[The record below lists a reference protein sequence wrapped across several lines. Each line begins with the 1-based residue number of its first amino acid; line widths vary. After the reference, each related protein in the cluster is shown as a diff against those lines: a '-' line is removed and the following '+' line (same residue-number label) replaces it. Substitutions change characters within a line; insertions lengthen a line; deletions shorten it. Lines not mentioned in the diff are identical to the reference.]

1 MTTYDFLT
9 FIHDQL
15 SRMASLNEAADK
27 LTEED
32 RDLLNAIGGAAT
44 IIMEYANRTKDGE
57 LYQIGDDFEY
67 SVNHIG
73 MRVYFKAAS
82 VLEEAKL
89 KIEAYK

>member
-1 MTTYDFLT
+1 MTTYDFLA
-9 FIHDQL
+9 FIHDYL
-15 SRMASLNEAADK
+15 SRMASLNEATDK

-32 RDLLNAIGGAAT
+32 HDLLNAIGGAAMV
-44 IIMEYANRTKDGE
+44 IMEYANRRKDSD

-67 SVNHIG
+67 AVNHIG
-73 MRVYFKAAS
+73 MRVHFKAAS

>member
-1 MTTYDFLT
+1 MTTYDFLE

-15 SRMASLNEAADK
+15 SRMASLNEVTDE
-27 LTEED
+27 LTQED
-32 RDLLNAIGGAAT
+32 GNLLSAIGGTAEV
-44 IIMEYANRTKDGE
+44 IMEYANRTKDSD

-73 MRVYFKAAS
+73 MRTYFKAAD
-82 VLEEAKL
+82 VLKETKL

>member
-15 SRMASLNEAADK
+15 SRMASLNEASDELTDK
-27 LTEED
+27 D

-44 IIMEYANRTKDGE
+44 IIMEYANRTKDSE

>member
-1 MTTYDFLT
+1 MTTYDLLT
-9 FIHDQL
+9 FIYDHL
-15 SRMASLNEAADK
+15 SRMASLNEATDE

-44 IIMEYANRTKDGE
+44 VLMEYANRTKDGN

-67 SVNHIG
+67 SVNHIA

-82 VLEEAKL
+82 VLKEAKFR
-89 KIEAYK
+89 IEAYK

>member
-15 SRMASLNEAADK
+15 SRMASLNETAVE
-27 LTEED
+27 LTKED
-32 RDLLNAIGGAAT
+32 CNLLSAIGGTAEV
-44 IIMEYANRTKDGE
+44 IMEYADRTKDSD
-57 LYQIGDDFEY
+57 LYQIGDNFEY

-73 MRVYFKAAS
+73 MKVYFKAAT
-82 VLEEAKL
+82 VLEETKL

>member
-15 SRMASLNEAADK
+15 IRMASLNEAVDE
-27 LTEED
+27 LSEED
-32 RDLLNAIGGAAT
+32 RNLLSAIGGTAT
-44 IIMEYANRTKDGE
+44 IIMEYANQTSDSN

-73 MRVYFKAAS
+73 MKVYFKAAS

>member
-9 FIHDQL
+9 FIHDHL

-44 IIMEYANRTKDGE
+44 VIMEYANRTKDSD

-67 SVNHIG
+67 AVNHIG